1 MLRSVMTPLCPR
13 ICRVSLLFAGLAF
26 AAVAGARAQRVEELL
41 VPVAPGPVTLGT
53 MEQIRYHPTYQDER
67 GFNRTVEAP
76 TTPPTLTL
84 YYPTPEKDRGLA
96 IVICPGG
103 GYQRLF
109 IDYEGHAIARMLQAE
124 GITGA
129 VLKYRVPQPDTPGQ
143 ALPLSQQDALAALR
157 LLRTDRPKK
166 NAPYRRV
173 GIVGFSAGGHLAGST
188 AAFGRPE
195 DGSRPDFVALVYP
208 VVCMTGP
215 HVHRGSQIAL
225 LGKESNL
232 ERQRE
237 FSLEQRVRPGYPP
250 HLLLHAKDD
259 KTVPVQNSELLAAAL
274 RQAGV
279 PVRLH
284 LYETGG
290 HGFRNEESSRWREI
304 FLQWL
309 KPL

>member
-1 MLRSVMTPLCPR
+1 MSRFYPR
-13 ICRVSLLFAGLAF
+13 CGVWFLAGLAL
-26 AAVAGARAQRVEELL
+26 ALSVGRLRAQRQEELL
-41 VPVAPGPVTLGT
+41 VPVAPGPVALGT
-53 MEQIRYHPTYQDER
+53 VEEIRYHSTYQDER

-76 TTPPTLTL
+76 ATPPTLTL
-84 YYPTPEKDRGLA
+84 YHPRPDRDRGLA

-109 IDYEGHAIARMLQAE
+109 IDYEGHAIARWLQSE

-129 VLKYRVPQPDTPGQ
+129 VLKYRVPQAGTPGQ
-143 ALPLSQQDALAALR
+143 TLPTSQQDALAALR
-157 LLRTDRPKK
+157 LLRSDRPAR

-188 AAFGRPE
+188 AVFGRAA

-208 VVCMTGP
+208 VVSMTEP
-215 HVHRGSQIAL
+215 YAHRGSQLAL
-225 LGKESNL
+225 LGPQSTP

-237 FSLEQRVRPGYPP
+237 FSLELQARPEHPP
-250 HLLLHAKDD
+250 HLLLHASDD

-274 RQAGV
+274 RRAGV
-279 PVRLH
+279 AAQLH
-284 LYETGG
+284 LYPSGG
-290 HGFRNEESSRWREI
+290 HGFRSGESTRWREI